1 MNTNAKHTPGPWNP
15 LQAPLDC
22 GGYWWIQGPEKNGCR
37 DLATLSRNFST
48 EANARLIAA
57 APNMYEALKY
67 AKEIIDIAKRY
78 FPKSATNGDKYSLL
92 NLDATI
98 SKAIRKAEGGAQDG
112 KEGEARANCACDGL
126 LS

>member
-1 MNTNAKHTPGPWNP
+1 MNTTTTPTNAKHTPGPWKP

-22 GGYWWIQGPEKNGCR
+22 GGYWWIQSPADIEGCR
-37 DLATLSRNFST
+37 DLATISRHFST

-57 APNMYEALKY
+57 APDMYEALKY

-78 FPKSATNGDKYSLL
+78 FPKSVTNGDKYSLL

-98 SKAIRKAEGGAQDG
+98 SKAIRKAEGGAQ
-112 KEGEARANCACDGL
+112 
-126 LS
+126 